1 MITITE
7 LDAQSR
13 QIQYRVDERFA
24 GLLLRF
30 MSLKRDCPVD
40 TALKALRRHFPSQ
53 VAAVKRKKLPIRRD
67 GLYITSGTTV
77 FHPLRLDHNEGTPNL
92 DQP

>member
-1 MITITE
+1 MITITA
-7 LDAQSR
+7 LDAKSR
-13 QIQYRVDERFA
+13 QTEYKVDTQFA

-30 MSLKRDCPVD
+30 MYLKRDCPVD
-40 TALKALRRHFPSQ
+40 AALKALRRHFPSQ
-53 VAAVKRKKLPIRRD
+53 VAAVKRKKLPVRRD

-77 FHPLRLDHNEGTPNL
+77 FHPLRIDHNEGIPNL